1 MNYGKF
7 TPILIL
13 TYGKS
18 TEKVMALTKK
28 QKEVLDFI
36 TDYVRENG
44 FSPTQKEIQENF
56 GFKSLGSVQDYIK
69 YLTTGGYLQN
79 DSHSVR
85 GLMPATVQQNTE
97 EIPLLGD
104 IAAGVPIE
112 AIENNNMISV
122 PTHMLGRGTHYA
134 LKVKGESMIE
144 EGILS
149 GDVAIIKH
157 QTQAENGQIVV
168 AVIDNE
174 TTLKRFYK
182 KSKQIEL
189 HPANK
194 TMKPIIVKDRECE
207 IRGLLVGL
215 IRTY

>member
-1 MNYGKF
+1 
-7 TPILIL
+7 
-13 TYGKS
+13 
-18 TEKVMALTKK
+18 MALTKK

>member
-1 MNYGKF
+1 
-7 TPILIL
+7 
-13 TYGKS
+13 
-18 TEKVMALTKK
+18 MALTKK

-36 TDYVRENG
+36 TEYVRENG
-44 FSPTQKEIQENF
+44 YSPTQKEIQQFF

-69 YLTTGGYLQN
+69 YLTNGGYLNN

-85 GLMPATVQQNTE
+85 GLMPSTVQQNSE
-97 EIPLLGD
+97 DIPLLGS
-104 IAAGVPIE
+104 IAAGTPIE
-112 AIENNNMISV
+112 AIENSDMISV
-122 PTHMLGRGTHYA
+122 PVHMLGRGQHYA
-134 LKVKGESMIE
+134 LRVKGESMIE

-157 QTQAENGQIVV
+157 QTQADNGQIVV
-168 AVIDNE
+168 AVVDNE
-174 TTLKRFYK
+174 TTLKKYYK
-182 KSKQIEL
+182 KAKQIEL

-194 TMKPIIVKDRECE
+194 SMKPIVIKDKECE

>member
-1 MNYGKF
+1 
-7 TPILIL
+7 
-13 TYGKS
+13 
-18 TEKVMALTKK
+18 MALTKK
-28 QKEVLDFI
+28 QKEVLDYI
-36 TDYVRENG
+36 TGYVRENG
-44 FSPTQKEIQENF
+44 YSPTQKEIQEFF

-69 YLTTGGYLQN
+69 YLTNGGYLQN

-85 GLMPATVQQNTE
+85 GLMPATVQQNSE
-97 EIPLLGD
+97 DIPLLGN
-104 IAAGVPIE
+104 IAAGTPIE
-112 AIENNNMISV
+112 AIENTDMISV

-134 LKVKGESMIE
+134 LKVRGESMIE

-149 GDVAIIKH
+149 GDIAIIKH
-157 QTQAENGQIVV
+157 QTQADNGQIVV
-168 AVIDNE
+168 AVVDNE
-174 TTLKRFYK
+174 TTLKRYYK

-194 TMKPIIVKDRECE
+194 TMKPIIVKDKECE

>member
-1 MNYGKF
+1 
-7 TPILIL
+7 
-13 TYGKS
+13 
-18 TEKVMALTKK
+18 MALTKK

-36 TDYVRENG
+36 TDYVRENN

-69 YLTTGGYLQN
+69 YLTQGGYLQN

-97 EIPLLGD
+97 EIPLLGNV
-104 IAAGVPIE
+104 AAGVPIE
-112 AIENNNMISV
+112 AIENTNMISV

-134 LKVKGESMIE
+134 LRVQGESMIE

-182 KSKQIEL
+182 KAKQIEL

-194 TMKPIIVKDRECE
+194 TMKPIVVKDRECE

>member
-1 MNYGKF
+1 
-7 TPILIL
+7 
-13 TYGKS
+13 
-18 TEKVMALTKK
+18 MALTKK

-36 TDYVRENG
+36 TEYVRENG
-44 FSPTQKEIQENF
+44 YSPTQKEIQENF
-56 GFKSLGSVQDYIK
+56 SFKSLGSVQDYIK
-69 YLTTGGYLQN
+69 YLTNGGYLVN

-97 EIPLLGD
+97 DIPLLGS

-112 AIENNNMISV
+112 AIENTETISV
-122 PTHMLGRGTHYA
+122 PSAMLGRGTHYA
-134 LKVKGESMIE
+134 LIVKGESMIE
-144 EGILS
+144 VGILS

-168 AVIDNE
+168 AVVDNE
-174 TTLKRFYK
+174 TTLKKYFK
-182 KSKQIEL
+182 KAKQIEL

-194 TMKPIIVKDRECE
+194 TMKPIILKDKELE

>member
-1 MNYGKF
+1 
-7 TPILIL
+7 
-13 TYGKS
+13 
-18 TEKVMALTKK
+18 MALTKK
-28 QKEVLDFI
+28 QKDVLDYI

-44 FSPTQKEIQENF
+44 YSPTQKEIQENF

-69 YLTTGGYLQN
+69 YLTNGGYLVN
-79 DSHSVR
+79 DPHSVR

-97 EIPLLGD
+97 EIPLLGN
-104 IAAGVPIE
+104 IAAGTPIE
-112 AIENNNMISV
+112 AIENANMISV
-122 PTHMLGRGTHYA
+122 PTHMLGRGQHYA

-149 GDVAIIKH
+149 GDIAIIKH

-168 AVIDNE
+168 AVVDNE
-174 TTLKRFYK
+174 TTLKRYYK

-189 HPANK
+189 HPANQ
-194 TMKPIIVKDRECE
+194 TMKPIIIKDKECE

>member
-1 MNYGKF
+1 
-7 TPILIL
+7 
-13 TYGKS
+13 
-18 TEKVMALTKK
+18 MALTRK
-28 QKEVLDFI
+28 QKDVLDFI
-36 TDYVRENG
+36 TDYIRENG
-44 FSPTQKEIQENF
+44 YSPTQKEIQDNF

-69 YLTTGGYLQN
+69 YLTTGGYLSN
-79 DSHSVR
+79 DTNSVR

-97 EIPLLGD
+97 EIPLLGS
-104 IAAGVPIE
+104 IAAGTPIE
-112 AIENNNMISV
+112 AIEHTDRISV
-122 PTHMLGRGTHYA
+122 PIHMLGRGQHYA

-149 GDVAIIKH
+149 GDIAIIKH
-157 QTQAENGQIVV
+157 STSAENGQIVV

-174 TTLKRFYK
+174 TTLKKYFKRA
-182 KSKQIEL
+182 KQIEL

-194 TMKPIIVKDRECE
+194 TMKPIIVKDKECE

>member
-1 MNYGKF
+1 
-7 TPILIL
+7 
-13 TYGKS
+13 
-18 TEKVMALTKK
+18 MALTKK

-36 TDYVRENG
+36 TEYVREHDY
-44 FSPTQKEIQENF
+44 SPTQKEIQEHF

-69 YLTTGGYLQN
+69 YLTNGGYLIN

-85 GLMPATVQQNTE
+85 GLMPSVVQQNTE
-97 EIPLLGD
+97 EIPLLGS
-104 IAAGVPIE
+104 IAAGIPIE
-112 AIENNNMISV
+112 AIENSDRISV
-122 PTHMLGRGTHYA
+122 PTHMLGKGQYYA

-144 EGILS
+144 DGILN

-157 QTQAENGQIVV
+157 QSQAENGQIVV
-168 AVIDNE
+168 AVVENE
-174 TTLKRFYK
+174 TTLKHYFK

-194 TMKPIIVKDRECE
+194 TMKPIIIKDRECE
-207 IRGLLVGL
+207 IRGVMVGL